1 MKEWAVKKFLF
12 SAAFAAVAM
21 TASVGAKADGITL
34 CFASAV
40 NNVSIIPTIGFVE
53 SAVVINNASGTPIL
67 KADSQYGSSSTVGSY
82 WTSAY
87 PANITLPTGCSTIYF
102 MVKNTPPST
111 GTQWMCAQP
120 AIGNGPTN
128 AAGTA
133 FATVVGSI
141 GGGAQ
146 SGVMQIPAIPNAAPA
161 TVSGCPQGY

>member
-1 MKEWAVKKFLF
+1 MKKFF
-12 SAAFAAVAM
+12 ISAALAAVAM

-34 CFASAV
+34 CFASSV
-40 NNVSIIPTIGFVE
+40 SNVSIIPQIDFVE
-53 SAVVINNASGTPIL
+53 SAVVINNASGSPIL
-67 KADSQYGSSSTVGSY
+67 KADSFYGKNTTVGSY

-87 PANITLPTGCSTIYF
+87 PANITLPAGCSTIYF

-120 AIGNGPTN
+120 GVSAGPTN

-133 FATVVGSI
+133 FATVVGAI
-141 GGGAQ
+141 GGGAL

>member
-1 MKEWAVKKFLF
+1 VKKFLF
-12 SAAFAAVAM
+12 SVAFAAVAM

-40 NNVSIIPTIGFVE
+40 SNVSLIPEIDFVE

-67 KADSQYGSSSTVGSY
+67 KADSQYGKNTTVGSY

-87 PANITLPTGCSTIYF
+87 PANITLPSGCSTIYF

-111 GTQWMCAQP
+111 ATQWMCAQP
-120 AIGNGPTN
+120 TVGNGPTN

-141 GGGAQ
+141 GGGAL
-146 SGVMQIPAIPNAAPA
+146 SGVMQIPAIPNAAPT

>member
-1 MKEWAVKKFLF
+1 MKKFLI
-12 SAAFAAVAM
+12 SAAFAAIAM
-21 TASVGAKADGITL
+21 TVSAGAKADGVTL
-34 CFASAV
+34 CFSSSV
-40 NNVSIIPTIGFVE
+40 SNVSIIPQIDFVE

-67 KADSQYGSSSTVGSY
+67 KADSMYGKNTTVGSY

-87 PANITLPTGCSTIYF
+87 PANITLPAGCSTVYF

-120 AIGNGPTN
+120 TVANGPTN

-133 FATVVGSI
+133 FATVTGSI
-141 GGGAQ
+141 GGGAL

-161 TVSGCPQGY
+161 SVSGCPQGY